1 MTNDIQNRTAR
12 APSSAHATHESRGAR
27 GAGKAGNATA
37 ADAGTDAA
45 GGQGGFSL
53 LLASLG
59 AGLDATGAGALP
71 GADNGL
77 GAALAGDAM
86 AGDALASGAAAGNAA
101 GASGLPGMD
110 PLAMALQ
117 GLVPGGTAGAWPA
130 AAGSPGGGAGGSLA
144 QALRPAGLM
153 DASSLVGQTALIDGA
168 ADLSGAAANAAGK
181 AFAASR
187 GGTARS
193 GHAAMGGTAGS
204 ASETAGAS
212 AGGLMVPVLGG
223 KDGEL
228 PGAHVLAQAV
238 ASASSASAGATA
250 QPDRRDAGFTAGLQA
265 APRGGESS
273 MMAASA
279 VGGALQDLTPQ
290 AGGRADAAVSASLG
304 MDRAVVP
311 ASPDGSQ
318 ASGSFAA
325 DAAGDG
331 AAGVADPSQIPMED
345 QIAEQVAYWVH
356 QKTQNAELTI
366 DRDGQPV
373 EVSVSLTGNEAH
385 VAFRSDQSQ
394 TRDMLDTSVA
404 QLRELLRGEG
414 LELAGVS
421 IGQSGA
427 GAGGDASG
435 RPSGRGEGGARIGR
449 VQAAGGGAQGAGD
462 IPRPASRPDR
472 ALDVFA

>member
-1 MTNDIQNRTAR
+1 MT
-12 APSSAHATHESRGAR
+12 
-27 GAGKAGNATA
+27 
-37 ADAGTDAA
+37 
-45 GGQGGFSL
+45 
-53 LLASLG
+53 
-59 AGLDATGAGALP
+59 
-71 GADNGL
+71 
-77 GAALAGDAM
+77 
-86 AGDALASGAAAGNAA
+86 
-101 GASGLPGMD
+101 
-110 PLAMALQ
+110 
-117 GLVPGGTAGAWPA
+117 
-130 AAGSPGGGAGGSLA
+130 
-144 QALRPAGLM
+144 
-153 DASSLVGQTALIDGA
+153 
-168 ADLSGAAANAAGK
+168 
-181 AFAASR
+181 
-187 GGTARS
+187 
-193 GHAAMGGTAGS
+193 
-204 ASETAGAS
+204 
-212 AGGLMVPVLGG
+212 
-223 KDGEL
+223 
-228 PGAHVLAQAV
+228 
-238 ASASSASAGATA
+238 
-250 QPDRRDAGFTAGLQA
+250 
-265 APRGGESS
+265 
-273 MMAASA
+273 AASA

-311 ASPDGSQ
+311 ASPDGPQ

-449 VQAAGGGAQGAGD
+449 VQAAGGGRARGWRHPPARIPSG
-462 IPRPASRPDR
+462 PRPGRLRLSTCGSPGR
-472 ALDVFA
+472 ACATAGKTAFPPLFWLLSAAPVSNNGP